1 MVCDQLATI
10 NVVRPLAW
18 QQHGC
23 MYECSYFLHSV
34 GAVGFIPSS
43 VAALPQDPIR

>member
-18 QQHGC
+18 PQHGC
-23 MYECSYFLHSV
+23 MYEYSYFLQSV
-34 GAVGFIPSS
+34 GAVGFIPSE
-43 VAALPQDPIR
+43 AALPQDRIR